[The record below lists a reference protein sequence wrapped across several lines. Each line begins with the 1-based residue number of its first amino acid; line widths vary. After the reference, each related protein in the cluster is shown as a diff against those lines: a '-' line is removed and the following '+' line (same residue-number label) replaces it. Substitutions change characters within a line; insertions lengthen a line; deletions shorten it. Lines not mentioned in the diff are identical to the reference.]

1 MATQSEVC
9 SGKGNKSE
17 QMTAMQSVECRDPRG
32 HSANA
37 QRGPHALGWSWDG
50 DVLPTG
56 KAPDCHPK
64 S

>member
-9 SGKGNKSE
+9 GAKGNESE

-32 HSANA
+32 HSANVQPWA
-37 QRGPHALGWSWDG
+37 GAGMGMFSLQGRHLTVILSHD
-50 DVLPTG
+50 
-56 KAPDCHPK
+56 